1 MRQMQADHSFAG
13 GPAVLIPATWIDGN
27 RHTMLQIK
35 KHILYMYDLSQN
47 VDLGISQNVEIVDFK
62 KKCLVAGMGFHTYRQ
77 LLKPPVFRHNNFF
90 GGEPFVN
97 TWGLLEK
104 RVHNTVLMQPF
115 IRAPV
120 WSTYECSPKFHSLA
134 ALPSLSSAACVLAE
148 RSQVLA
154 TTDPCLA
161 KSL

>member
-77 LLKPPVFRHNNFF
+77 LLKPPVFRHNIF
-90 GGEPFVN
+90 GRTFCKYLGTLGE
-97 TWGLLEK
+97 K
-104 RVHNTVLMQPF
+104 
-115 IRAPV
+115 
-120 WSTYECSPKFHSLA
+120 STQYSIHA
-134 ALPSLSSAACVLAE
+134 ALYPGARMVY
-148 RSQVLA
+148 V
-154 TTDPCLA
+154 
-161 KSL
+161 